1 MMSRGPYPI
10 LLMLAMSLPGAVK
23 ALGLGEIRINS
34 ALNEPLSAQIDIVGA
49 TRDEL
54 AALTAGVA
62 NREIF
67 NHYGVDRPAFL
78 STATFKVGMDAQG
91 HPVLN
96 VRSADAFTD
105 PVVSFLVDI
114 RWGRNQIV
122 REYSLLLDPPD
133 YKYTHSASGISLAS
147 APAVPAPV
155 PAAPAA
161 VPVAPAFARGAA
173 PAEPGQGGITVAA
186 GDTLRGVARRAGA
199 RTETQ
204 AQTLMIAIF
213 RANPDAFDGNINRL
227 HQGVVLTI
235 PTPADLAAVSS
246 ADAKREVRAHMTAW
260 RLDGRPAAV
269 ARVAS
274 APTPVAAMPPAA
286 AAPATTLPA
295 TTLPVTAAI
304 DAGLKDRV
312 QSLERQL
319 NDLHR
324 QLANENDTL
333 QSLRQS
339 TVAEPAAAAAPVP
352 AVPPATH
359 VTPPVAAQSPPPLV
373 PPTTAS
379 AASHAAELVSAPIIA
394 PETAAK
400 VAPTV
405 AGPSQKPTASNAEI
419 FAPAAVTLGLLLAG
433 FAYVRRRLLQAPQ
446 PAVASPPL
454 PSAVPM
460 DEPRTID
467 VTSAATLDE
476 PMSSLEAFKPGHPA
490 AAVVIAEI
498 AEQPKPV
505 SSSETTSNLEIDIE
519 ALERSYLESMP
530 GESAEA
536 RQDDPALAETTTVE
550 TVAIDTEDLD
560 TAAIDADLN
569 TVLMDVKDLGGE
581 SEKVRVHDTALD
593 FNLVDLDSTAQH
605 VHMPSGLN
613 DRPPFKERR
622 TNIVDVLKVAIER
635 DPNRRDL
642 RMKLLETYYSLASA
656 NQRAFMEVV
665 RRLAR
670 EKDLLTAEDW
680 KKVTVMGRDIAAD
693 DILFADLDPPKDGG
707 DLAHCA

>member
-173 PAEPGQGGITVAA
+173 PAEPGHGGITVAA

-295 TTLPVTAAI
+295 TTLPVTAA
-304 DAGLKDRV
+304 
-312 QSLERQL
+312 
-319 NDLHR
+319 
-324 QLANENDTL
+324 
-333 QSLRQS
+333 